1 MATPTIPI
9 RAPRDRDWHYWHIKE
24 IYTGPNQPGKWVP
37 NVGDKVFDGF
47 GDQIVKF
54 VDEVT
59 NISTLVP
66 IGNVTGGADVDDI
79 LLSTGPGTNGE
90 AYRLYIDNTT
100 IPQTMTFDTRL
111 RLYGTAVRYVKVF
124 RGTDISDTGHVVSAI
139 YNASNVKTSEN
150 IPTELV
156 IMPSETNRGVQ
167 TPRVGYCS
175 DTMNDG
181 EVVTC
186 VAYTSDG
193 MMMSRMQFI
202 VVNTSFVRTLDA
214 SKRYITNIEL
224 LSEYI
229 DPSDSTLLRYPLNMV
244 NQSDAYRVRVRYS
257 DGKVEIV
264 TVDGNKVRLVGIDNY
279 IATEVGELTK
289 LVLTYTLSDNEYAYG
304 TTQPL
309 PNRSITK
316 EYRLLTVQVDNSYS
330 VKLFVSPVWN
340 NNANRWDL
348 RYYLYSLDRNMIED
362 VTSNIEIGAL
372 SPTFN
377 GTNYAT
383 AQELV
388 VAFNMNNL
396 GSTYSYYRHV
406 QPFTIALHGPG
417 SNKSSVDYWHIQYEN
432 NVNYGNGLVAN
443 AIADTTPGN
452 WRVDISNGYSTM
464 TEWLRYHYN
473 PLIPLYLVNTED
485 KAPAP
490 THIRL
495 RIGTTWVRELPI
507 EQVLQP
513 ITGINTTV
521 AHGATLRLEF
531 FRRTADSDLELAVGS
546 LTIKA

>member
-1 MATPTIPI
+1 MTTPTIPI
-9 RAPRDRDWHYWHIKE
+9 RAPRDREWHYWHISE
-24 IYTGPNQPGKWVP
+24 IYTGPTQPGKWVP

-47 GDQIVKF
+47 SDGLVKF

-59 NISTLVP
+59 NLSTIVP
-66 IGNVTGGADVDDI
+66 IGGVTGGADVDDI
-79 LLSTGPGTNGE
+79 LLASGPGTNGE

-100 IPQTMTFDTRL
+100 IPQTMVFDTRL

-124 RGTDISDTGHVVSAI
+124 RGSDISDNGHVVSAI

-167 TPRVGYCS
+167 TPRIGYCS

-181 EVVTC
+181 EVVSC
-186 VAYTSDG
+186 VAYSSDG
-193 MMMSRMQFI
+193 KMMSRMQFI

-224 LSEYI
+224 LSEYL

-257 DGKVEIV
+257 DGKTEIV

-289 LVLTYTLSDNEYAYG
+289 LVLTYTLSENEYAYG

-309 PNRSITK
+309 PDRSITK
-316 EYRLLTVQVDNSYS
+316 EYRLLTVQTDNSYS
-330 VKLFVSPVWN
+330 VKLFASPVWN
-340 NNANRWDL
+340 NNASRWDL
-348 RYYLYSLDRNMIED
+348 RYYLYSLDRDMIED
-362 VTSNIEIGAL
+362 VTSNIEVGAM
-372 SPTFN
+372 STAFN

-383 AQELV
+383 AQEIV

-396 GSTYSYYRHV
+396 GTTYSYYRHV

-417 SNKSSVDYWHIQYEN
+417 SNRSAIDYWHIQYEN
-432 NVNYGNGLVAN
+432 DVNYGNGLVAN
-443 AIADTTPGN
+443 AIADTAPGT
-452 WRVDISNGYSTM
+452 WRVDVSNGYSTT
-464 TEWLRYHYN
+464 TEWLRYHFN
-473 PLIPLYLVNTED
+473 PLMPLYLVSTED
-485 KAPAP
+485 KAPTP

-495 RIGTTWVRELPI
+495 RLGTTWVREI
-507 EQVLQP
+507 TIDEALQP
-513 ITGINTTV
+513 ITGVNTAVT
-521 AHGATLRLEF
+521 HGAALRMEF
-531 FRRTADSDLELAVGS
+531 FRRTADSDLELALGS